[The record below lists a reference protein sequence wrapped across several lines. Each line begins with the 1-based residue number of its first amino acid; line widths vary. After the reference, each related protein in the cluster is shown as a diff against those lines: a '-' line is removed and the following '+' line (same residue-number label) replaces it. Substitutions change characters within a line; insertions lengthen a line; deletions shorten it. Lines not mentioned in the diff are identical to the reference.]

1 VGSKLILILLFS
13 FQQASFLDS
22 YQWKKRVLL
31 IFSTPENE
39 AFFTKQIATVRL
51 AMDEYKER
59 DVVIFCVTKG
69 KILDD
74 KGNVFATILPKD
86 EVNTLLSQQVGI
98 ILIGKDGGE
107 KLRSIEPVS
116 NEAIFG
122 LIDSMPMRKSEV
134 SKKY

>member
-1 VGSKLILILLFS
+1 MFSKILLVLLFT
-13 FQQASFLDS
+13 FQQASFLHS

-31 IFSTPENE
+31 IFSKPENE

-51 AMDEYKER
+51 AMDEYEER
-59 DVVIFCVTKG
+59 DVVILCVTKG
-69 KILDD
+69 KILDE
-74 KGNVFATILPKD
+74 KGNILATISPTD

-107 KLRSIEPVS
+107 KIRSIEPVS

>member
-1 VGSKLILILLFS
+1 MLSKLILILLFTL
-13 FQQASFLDS
+13 QQASLLEA
-22 YQWKKRVLL
+22 YRWKKRVLL
-31 IFSTPENE
+31 IFSKPENE
-39 AFFTKQIATVRL
+39 QFFTKQIATVRM
-51 AMDEYKER
+51 AVDDYEER
-59 DVVIFCVTKG
+59 DVVILCVSQG
-69 KILDD
+69 KIWDE
-74 KGNVFATILPKD
+74 KGNVLATISPKD

-107 KLRSIEPVS
+107 KLRAIEPVS

>member
-1 VGSKLILILLFS
+1 MFSKFFLVLLFT

-31 IFSTPENE
+31 IFSKPEKE
-39 AFFTKQIATVRL
+39 AFFAKQIASVRL
-51 AMDEYKER
+51 AMDEYEER
-59 DVVIFCVTKG
+59 DVVILCVTKG
-69 KILDD
+69 KISDE
-74 KGNVFATILPKD
+74 KGNILATISPKD

-107 KLRSIEPVS
+107 KLRSIDPVS